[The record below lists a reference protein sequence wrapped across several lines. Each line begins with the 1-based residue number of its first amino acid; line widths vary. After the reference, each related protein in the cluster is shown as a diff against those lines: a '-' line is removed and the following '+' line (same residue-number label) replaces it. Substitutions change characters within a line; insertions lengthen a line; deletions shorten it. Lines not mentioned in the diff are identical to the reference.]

1 MAKFI
6 QLHLLTNYG
15 PSNPNRDD
23 LGRPKTAKV
32 GGVDRLRISSQCLKR
47 SWRTSE
53 LFEDALSGHI
63 GSRTKLIGVEVY
75 NILKNTDGIKEKD
88 AVLWTQKIAEC
99 FGKLKTV
106 TKKKK
111 DGDSETDDQKQG
123 HPLIIEN
130 EALVHVSPKEQE
142 MVLELANKLASEKKA
157 PEVDELNLLRKDSIA
172 VDIALWGRMLAS
184 KPEFNI
190 EAAVQVAHA
199 VTVNRVII
207 EDDYFTA
214 VDDLN
219 DADKDLGSA
228 HIGDTAF
235 GSGVFY
241 NYICIN
247 HDLLLKNLGGDT
259 DLVSKA
265 IKSLAECAAKVSPSG
280 KQNSYASRALS
291 SYILAEKGSQQ
302 PRQLSSA
309 FLKPIN
315 DSDMINESVEKITK
329 LYENM
334 DEVYGKCADDRYTIH
349 VEKGIGKFDEL
360 LKFVVE

>member
-47 SWRTSE
+47 SWRTSD
-53 LFEDALSGHI
+53 LFEDALAGHI
-63 GSRTKLIGVEVY
+63 GKRTKLIGVEVY
-75 NILKNTDGIKEKD
+75 NILREVDDIKKKD
-88 AVLWTQKIAEC
+88 AIAWAQKVASC

-106 TKKKK
+106 KKEKENK
-111 DGDSETDDQKQG
+111 EEDDNLKQG

-130 EALVHVSPKEQE
+130 EALVHISPEERQL
-142 MVLELANKLASEKKA
+142 VLDLGHKLAEEKRA
-157 PEVDELNLLRKDSIA
+157 PEDSEIELLRKNTEA

-184 KPEFNI
+184 KPIFNV
-190 EAAVQVAHA
+190 EAAAQVAHA

-219 DADKDLGSA
+219 TGEEDLGSA

-247 HDLLLKNLGGDT
+247 QDLLVKNLNGNSE
-259 DLVSKA
+259 LASKA
-265 IKSLAECAAKVSPSG
+265 IKSLVECAAKVSPSG

-291 SYILAEKGSQQ
+291 SYVLAEKGTQQ

-315 DSDMINESVEKITK
+315 DSDMINESVEKITT
-329 LYENM
+329 LYKNM
-334 DEVYGKCADDRYTIH
+334 DQVYGKCADERYTIH
-349 VEKGIGKFDEL
+349 VENGIGNFNEL
-360 LKFVVE
+360 LEFVSE